1 MPKKLSCL
9 ICPKLFDNF
18 EDLLHHLELDHS
30 GMNAKVLDEA
40 TAARETKK
48 QLGNYLDAT
57 KKGVGIEC
65 PQCFEIFNGVDNLL
79 AHAKKLHDKELDPE
93 FLKKLKDLISNN
105 PDAPPICNRC
115 DTRYLGLITTKI
127 NKVVQNICF
136 NCYEKYFGTNA
147 LTKVTIGTPDD
158 IITRMRTPL

>member
-1 MPKKLSCL
+1 MSKKLSCL

-40 TAARETKK
+40 TAARNTKK
-48 QLGNYLDAT
+48 QLGNYVDIN
-57 KKGVGIEC
+57 KKGVGVEC
-65 PQCFEIFNGVDNLL
+65 PHCFELFSSVDNLVK
-79 AHAKKLHDKELDPE
+79 HSKKEHDKELDLE

-115 DTRYLGLITTKI
+115 HNRYLGLITTKI
-127 NKVVQNICF
+127 NKEVQNVCF

-147 LTKVTIGTPDD
+147 LTKITIGTPND
-158 IITRMRTPL
+158 IIKRMRTPL

>member
-1 MPKKLSCL
+1 
-9 ICPKLFDNF
+9 
-18 EDLLHHLELDHS
+18 
-30 GMNAKVLDEA
+30 MNAKVLDEA

-48 QLGNYLDAT
+48 QLGNYLDAN

-65 PQCFEIFNGVDNLL
+65 PQCFEMFSSVDNLL
-79 AHAKKLHDKELDPE
+79 KHAKKEHDKELDPE

-105 PDAPPICNRC
+105 PNALPICNRC
-115 DTRYLGLITTKI
+115 HTRYLGLITTKI

-147 LTKVTIGTPDD
+147 LTKVTISTPDD
-158 IITRMRTPL
+158 IIKRMRTPL